1 MIASVLKSLSIN
13 KSMSTRRQ
21 NVLHCSCYAKSSQQ
35 IAHCE
40 HLRLVHDHLLR
51 KCSPSVHNVHKCSQ
65 SVKKF
70 TNAIFQVTS
79 YVDPVK
85 KEAEQQAHLDQS
97 RLVQGRYET
106 SSLSKVMITD

>member
-1 MIASVLKSLSIN
+1 MF
-13 KSMSTRRQ
+13 T
-21 NVLHCSCYAKSSQQ
+21 
-35 IAHCE
+35 
-40 HLRLVHDHLLR
+40 
-51 KCSPSVHNVHKCSQ
+51 KCL
-65 SVKKF
+65 KKF

-106 SSLSKVMITD
+106 SSLSKVMKTD